1 MIGRPVI
8 QREFVGL
15 LRTRRSY
22 LVLIGLAL
30 AMSALVIARWPS
42 DGLVDLSG
50 QQSQA
55 TFRVIS
61 FGMVAAVALLVP
73 VFPATS
79 IVQERR
85 RNTLAL
91 LLNSALRPTDIFLGK
106 LVATLGFVVLL
117 LLVTLPAVSACH
129 ALGGLSF
136 KDNIFWLYVVLVL
149 ASLEFAAWALLVSS
163 QATTTDGAMRA
174 TFGGV
179 LFLTILSLIPHYF
192 LDGSDGNLA
201 SLATYLRTLSPIPA
215 ILQIAGQ
222 SDPGSVGFIN
232 QTDHTSDYLISSVA
246 VFGLCS
252 LLTIRQLASPL
263 LDRSKSSGTMT
274 NDQPTGIK
282 VLRRLFYLVDPQRR
296 SAGIPTFVNPILV
309 KEFQC
314 RQFGRSHWM
323 LRLIAGC
330 GLISLTLA
338 YATTLGSA
346 EWGVEKIGAI
356 IITMQVGL
364 IVIFAPGISAGLIS
378 GERESGGWDQL
389 RATPLSAGRIV
400 RGKLFSVAW
409 TLILLLT
416 ATLPGY
422 GVMIWIKPILREQ
435 ILQIMISLVLAMLFA
450 AMLSAA
456 VSSCFRRT
464 APATV
469 TSYLLLT
476 VLWGGSLMVWL
487 GRDSIFGYEV
497 VRSVLA
503 ANPLAAALSINR
515 SPGFATYNLVPINW
529 WIMSGG
535 SLLCFIFLSVQTRRL
550 SRPE

>member
-22 LVLIGLAL
+22 VVLIGLAV
-30 AMSALVIARWPS
+30 AMSALVVARWPS

-50 QQSQA
+50 QQSMQ

-79 IVQERR
+79 IVQEKR
-85 RNTLAL
+85 RNTLGL
-91 LLNSALRPTDIFLGK
+91 LLNSSLRPTDIFLGK
-106 LVATLGFVVLL
+106 LVATLGFVALL

-136 KDNIFWLYVVLVL
+136 NDNILWLYVVLVM

-163 QATTTDGAMRA
+163 LATTTDGAMRA

-179 LFLTILSLIPHYF
+179 LLLTILSLIPHYF
-192 LDGSDGNLA
+192 LEGSEGTLA
-201 SLATYLRTLSPIPA
+201 SLATHFRTLSPIPSV
-215 ILQIAGQ
+215 LQLAGQ
-222 SDPGSVGFIN
+222 LDPGSIGLLTRVDHV
-232 QTDHTSDYLISSVA
+232 TDFLTSSFVIFS
-246 VFGLCS
+246 LCS
-252 LLTIRQLASPL
+252 ALTIRQLASPL
-263 LDRSKSSGTMT
+263 LDRSRSAGTMT

-296 SAGIPTFVNPILV
+296 SAGIPSFVNPILV

-314 RQFGRSHWM
+314 RQFGRSHWL

-338 YATTLGSA
+338 YATTLGSS

-364 IVIFAPGISAGLIS
+364 IAVFAPGISAGLIS
-378 GERESGGWDQL
+378 SERESGGWDQL
-389 RATPLSAGRIV
+389 RATPLSPGAIV
-400 RGKLFSVAW
+400 RGKLLSVAW
-409 TLILLLT
+409 TLILLLM

-422 GVMIWIKPILREQ
+422 GVMIWIKPVLREQ
-435 ILQIMISLVLAMLFA
+435 IQQIMISLALAMLFA

-469 TSYLLLT
+469 TSYLLLSA
-476 VLWGGSLMVWL
+476 LWGGSLMIWL
-487 GRDSIFGYEV
+487 GRDSIFGFEF
-497 VRSVLA
+497 VRSALA
-503 ANPLAAALSINR
+503 INPLAAALSINR
-515 SPGFATYNLVPINW
+515 SPGFAVYNLVPINW
-529 WIMSGG
+529 WLMSGG
-535 SLLCFIFLSVQTRRL
+535 SLLCFLFLSIQTRRL

>member
-22 LVLIGLAL
+22 VVLIGLSVV
-30 AMSALVIARWPS
+30 MSALVVARWPS

-50 QQSQA
+50 RQSLQ

-79 IVQERR
+79 IVQEKR

-91 LLNSALRPTDIFLGK
+91 LLNSSLTPTDIFLGK
-106 LVATLGFVVLL
+106 LAATLGFVTLL

-136 KDNIFWLYVVLVL
+136 NDNILWLYIVLVM
-149 ASLEFAAWALLVSS
+149 ASLELAAWALLVSS
-163 QATTTDGAMRA
+163 VASTTDGAMRA

-179 LFLTILSLIPHYF
+179 LFLTILSLIPYYF
-192 LDGSDGNLA
+192 LAGSEGTLT
-201 SLATYLRTLSPIPA
+201 SLAMHFRTLSPLPS

-222 SDPGSVGFIN
+222 SDPGSVGLLT
-232 QTDHTSDYLISSVA
+232 QGDHVISFLISSSVI
-246 VFGLCS
+246 FSLCS
-252 LLTIRQLASPL
+252 VLTIRQLASPL
-263 LDRSKSSGTMT
+263 LDRSRSSGTMT
-274 NDQPTGIK
+274 NDQSTGVKI
-282 VLRRLFYLVDPQRR
+282 LRRLFYLVDPQRR
-296 SAGIPTFVNPILV
+296 STGIPSFVNPILV
-309 KEFQC
+309 KEFKC
-314 RQFGRSHWM
+314 RQFGRSHWL

-338 YATTLGSA
+338 YATTLGSS

-356 IITMQVGL
+356 IVTMQVGL
-364 IVIFAPGISAGLIS
+364 ISIFAPGISAGLIS
-378 GERESGGWDQL
+378 SERENGGWDQL
-389 RATPLSAGRIV
+389 RATPLSAGTIV

-409 TLILLLT
+409 TLLLLLM

-422 GVMIWIKPILREQ
+422 GVMIWIKPVLREQ
-435 ILQIMISLVLAMLFA
+435 ILQIMTSLVLAMFFA

-456 VSSCFRRT
+456 VSSYFRRT
-464 APATV
+464 ASATV
-469 TSYLLLT
+469 TSYLLLSAI
-476 VLWGGSLMVWL
+476 WGGSLVIWL
-487 GRDSIFGYEV
+487 GRDSIFGFELV
-497 VRSVLA
+497 QSALA
-503 ANPLAAALSINR
+503 VNPLAAALSINR
-515 SPGFATYNLVPINW
+515 SPGFSAYHLVPVNW
-529 WIMSGG
+529 WIMGGG
-535 SLLCFIFLSVQTRRL
+535 SLLCFLCLSIQTWRL

>member
-15 LRTRRSY
+15 LRSRRSY
-22 LVLIGLAL
+22 LVLIGLAV
-30 AMSALVIARWPS
+30 AMSALVVARWPS

-50 QQSQA
+50 RQSLE

-79 IVQERR
+79 IVQEKR

-91 LLNSALRPTDIFLGK
+91 LLNSPLSPLDIFLGK
-106 LVATLGFVVLL
+106 LVATLGFVTLL

-136 KDNIFWLYVVLVL
+136 NDNILWLYVVLFV

-163 QATTTDGAMRA
+163 LATTTDGAMRA

-179 LFLTILSLIPHYF
+179 LLLTILSLIPHYF
-192 LDGSDGNLA
+192 LDGSEGTLA
-201 SLATYLRTLSPIPA
+201 SLATLFRTLSPIPP

-222 SDPGSVGFIN
+222 SDPGLIGLLS
-232 QTDHTSDYLISSVA
+232 QADHVTEFLISSA
-246 VFGLCS
+246 VVFCLCS
-252 LLTIRQLASPL
+252 ALTIRQLASPL
-263 LDRSKSSGTMT
+263 LDRSRAAGTMT
-274 NDQPTGIK
+274 NDQPTGTRI
-282 VLRRLFYLVDPQRR
+282 LRRLFYLVDPQRR
-296 SAGIPTFVNPILV
+296 SAGIPSFVNPILI

-314 RQFGRSHWM
+314 RQFGRSHWL

-330 GLISLTLA
+330 GLVSLTLA
-338 YATTLGSA
+338 YATTLGSS

-364 IVIFAPGISAGLIS
+364 VIVFAPGISAGMIS
-378 GERESGGWDQL
+378 SERESGGWDQL
-389 RATPLSAGRIV
+389 RATPLSAGTIV
-400 RGKLFSVAW
+400 RGKLLSVAW
-409 TLILLLT
+409 TLALLLM

-476 VLWGGSLMVWL
+476 TLWGGSLMVWL
-487 GRDSIFGYEV
+487 GRDSIFGYGM
-497 VRSVLA
+497 VRSALA
-503 ANPLAAALSINR
+503 VNPLAAALSINR

-529 WIMSGG
+529 WLMGGG
-535 SLLCFIFLSVQTRRL
+535 SLLCFLFLSIQTWRL

>member
-15 LRTRRSY
+15 LRTRRSSV
-22 LVLIGLAL
+22 VLIGLAV
-30 AMSALVIARWPS
+30 AMSSLVVARWPS

-50 QQSQA
+50 QQSLQ
-55 TFRVIS
+55 TFRVIA
-61 FGMVAAVALLVP
+61 FGLVAAVALLVP

-79 IVQERR
+79 IVQEKR
-85 RNTLAL
+85 RNTLGL
-91 LLNSALRPTDIFLGK
+91 LLNSSLRPSDIFLGK
-106 LVATLGFVVLL
+106 LVATLGFVALL

-136 KDNIFWLYVVLVL
+136 NDNILWLYVVLVM

-163 QATTTDGAMRA
+163 LATTTDGAMRA

-179 LFLTILSLIPHYF
+179 LLLTILSLIPHYF
-192 LDGSDGNLA
+192 LEGSEGTLA
-201 SLATYLRTLSPIPA
+201 SLATHFRTLSPIPSV
-215 ILQIAGQ
+215 LQLAGQ
-222 SDPGSVGFIN
+222 LDPGSIGLLTQVDHV
-232 QTDHTSDYLISSVA
+232 TDFLTSSFVI
-246 VFGLCS
+246 FCLCS
-252 LLTIRQLASPL
+252 ALTIRQLASPL
-263 LDRSKSSGTMT
+263 LDRSRSAGTMT

-296 SAGIPTFVNPILV
+296 SAGIPSFVNPILV

-314 RQFGRSHWM
+314 RQFGRSHWL

-338 YATTLGSA
+338 YATTLGSS

-364 IVIFAPGISAGLIS
+364 IAVFAPGISAGLIS
-378 GERESGGWDQL
+378 SERESGGWDQL
-389 RATPLSAGRIV
+389 RATPLSSGAIV
-400 RGKLFSVAW
+400 RGKLLSVAW
-409 TLILLLT
+409 TLILLLM

-422 GVMIWIKPILREQ
+422 GVMIWIKPVLREQ
-435 ILQIMISLVLAMLFA
+435 IQQIMISLALAMLFA

-469 TSYLLLT
+469 TSYLLLSA
-476 VLWGGSLMVWL
+476 LWGGSLMIWL
-487 GRDSIFGYEV
+487 GRDSIFGFDF
-497 VRSVLA
+497 VRSALA
-503 ANPLAAALSINR
+503 INPLAAALSINR
-515 SPGFATYNLVPINW
+515 SPGFAVYNLVPINW
-529 WIMSGG
+529 WLMSGG
-535 SLLCFIFLSVQTRRL
+535 SLLCFLFLSIQTRRL

>member
-22 LVLIGLAL
+22 VVLIGLAV
-30 AMSALVIARWPS
+30 AMSALVVARWPS
-42 DGLVDLSG
+42 DGLIDLSG
-50 QQSQA
+50 QQSMQ

-79 IVQERR
+79 IVQEKR
-85 RNTLAL
+85 RNTLGL
-91 LLNSALRPTDIFLGK
+91 LLNSSLRPTDIFLGK
-106 LVATLGFVVLL
+106 LVATLGFVALL

-136 KDNIFWLYVVLVL
+136 NDNILWLYVVLVM

-163 QATTTDGAMRA
+163 LATTTDGAMRA

-179 LFLTILSLIPHYF
+179 LLLTILSLIPHYF
-192 LDGSDGNLA
+192 LEGSEGTLA
-201 SLATYLRTLSPIPA
+201 SLATHFRTLSPIPSV
-215 ILQIAGQ
+215 LQLAGQ
-222 SDPGSVGFIN
+222 LDPGSIGLLTRVDHV
-232 QTDHTSDYLISSVA
+232 TDFLTSSFVIFS
-246 VFGLCS
+246 LCS
-252 LLTIRQLASPL
+252 ALTIRQLASPL
-263 LDRSKSSGTMT
+263 LDRSRSAGTMT

-296 SAGIPTFVNPILV
+296 SAGIPSFVNPILV

-314 RQFGRSHWM
+314 RQFGRSHWL

-338 YATTLGSA
+338 YATTLGSS

-364 IVIFAPGISAGLIS
+364 IAVFAPGISAGLIS
-378 GERESGGWDQL
+378 SERESGGWDQL
-389 RATPLSAGRIV
+389 RATPLSSGAIV
-400 RGKLFSVAW
+400 RGKLLSVAW
-409 TLILLLT
+409 TLILLLM

-422 GVMIWIKPILREQ
+422 GVMIWIKPVLREQ
-435 ILQIMISLVLAMLFA
+435 IQQIMISLALAMLFA

-469 TSYLLLT
+469 TSYLLLSA
-476 VLWGGSLMVWL
+476 LWGGSLMIWL
-487 GRDSIFGYEV
+487 GRDSIFGFEF
-497 VRSVLA
+497 VRSALA
-503 ANPLAAALSINR
+503 INPLAAALSINR
-515 SPGFATYNLVPINW
+515 SPGFAVYNLVPINW
-529 WIMSGG
+529 WLMSGG
-535 SLLCFIFLSVQTRRL
+535 SLLCFLFLSIQTRRL

>member
-8 QREFVGL
+8 QREFVGM

-22 LVLIGLAL
+22 VVLIGLAV
-30 AMSALVIARWPS
+30 AMSTLVIARWPS

-50 QQSQA
+50 QQSLQ

-61 FGMVAAVALLVP
+61 FGLVAAVSLLVP

-79 IVQERR
+79 IVQEKR
-85 RNTLAL
+85 RNTLGL
-91 LLNSALRPTDIFLGK
+91 LLNSSLRPTDIFLGK
-106 LVATLGFVVLL
+106 LVATLGFVALL

-136 KDNIFWLYVVLVL
+136 NDNILWLYIVLVM
-149 ASLEFAAWALLVSS
+149 ASLEYAAWALLVSS
-163 QATTTDGAMRA
+163 LATTTDGAMRA

-179 LFLTILSLIPHYF
+179 LLLTILSLIPHYF
-192 LDGSDGNLA
+192 LEGSEGTLA
-201 SLATYLRTLSPIPA
+201 SFATHFRTVSPIPS
-215 ILQIAGQ
+215 ILQLAGQ
-222 SDPGSVGFIN
+222 SDPGSIGLLTQVDHV
-232 QTDHTSDYLISSVA
+232 TDFLVSSFVI
-246 VFGLCS
+246 FCLCS
-252 LLTIRQLASPL
+252 ALTIRQLASPL
-263 LDRSKSSGTMT
+263 LDRSRSAGTMT

-296 SAGIPTFVNPILV
+296 SAGIPSFVNPILV

-314 RQFGRSHWM
+314 RQFGRSHW
-323 LRLIAGC
+323 LIRLIAGC

-338 YATTLGSA
+338 YATTLGSS

-364 IVIFAPGISAGLIS
+364 IAVFAPGISAGLIS
-378 GERESGGWDQL
+378 SERENGGWDQL
-389 RATPLSAGRIV
+389 GATPLSAGAIV
-400 RGKLFSVAW
+400 RGKLLSVAW
-409 TLILLLT
+409 TLILLLM

-422 GVMIWIKPILREQ
+422 GVMIWIKPVLREQ
-435 ILQIMISLVLAMLFA
+435 IQQIMISLALAMLFA
-450 AMLSAA
+450 TMLSAT

-469 TSYLLLT
+469 TSYLLLSA
-476 VLWGGSLMVWL
+476 LWGGSLMIWL
-487 GRDSIFGYEV
+487 GRDSIFGFEF
-497 VRSVLA
+497 VRSALA
-503 ANPLAAALSINR
+503 INPLAAALSINR
-515 SPGFATYNLVPINW
+515 SPGFAAYNLVPVNW
-529 WIMSGG
+529 WLMSGG
-535 SLLCFIFLSVQTRRL
+535 SLLCFLFLSIQTRRL

>member
-15 LRTRRSY
+15 LRTRRSSV
-22 LVLIGLAL
+22 VLIGLAV
-30 AMSALVIARWPS
+30 AMSSLVVARWPS

-50 QQSQA
+50 QQSLQ
-55 TFRVIS
+55 TFRVIA
-61 FGMVAAVALLVP
+61 FGLVAAVALLVP

-79 IVQERR
+79 IVQEKR
-85 RNTLAL
+85 RNTLGL
-91 LLNSALRPTDIFLGK
+91 LLNSSLRPSDIFLGK
-106 LVATLGFVVLL
+106 LVATLGFVALL

-136 KDNIFWLYVVLVL
+136 NDNILWLYVVLVM

-163 QATTTDGAMRA
+163 LATTTDGAMRA

-179 LFLTILSLIPHYF
+179 LLLTILSLIPHYF
-192 LDGSDGNLA
+192 LEGSEGTLA
-201 SLATYLRTLSPIPA
+201 SLATHFRTLSPIPSV
-215 ILQIAGQ
+215 LQLAGQ
-222 SDPGSVGFIN
+222 LDPGSIGLLTQVDHV
-232 QTDHTSDYLISSVA
+232 TDFLTSSFVI
-246 VFGLCS
+246 FCLCS
-252 LLTIRQLASPL
+252 ALTIRQLASPL
-263 LDRSKSSGTMT
+263 LDRSRSAGTMT

-296 SAGIPTFVNPILV
+296 SAGIPSFVNPILV

-314 RQFGRSHWM
+314 RQFGRSHWL

-338 YATTLGSA
+338 YATTLGSS

-364 IVIFAPGISAGLIS
+364 IAVFAPGISAGLIS
-378 GERESGGWDQL
+378 SERESGGWDQL
-389 RATPLSAGRIV
+389 RATPLSSGAIV
-400 RGKLFSVAW
+400 RGKLLSVAW
-409 TLILLLT
+409 TLILLLM

-422 GVMIWIKPILREQ
+422 GVMIWIKPVLREQ
-435 ILQIMISLVLAMLFA
+435 IQQIMISLALAMLFA

-469 TSYLLLT
+469 TSYLLLSA
-476 VLWGGSLMVWL
+476 LWGGYLMIWL
-487 GRDSIFGYEV
+487 GRDSIFGFDF
-497 VRSVLA
+497 VRSALA
-503 ANPLAAALSINR
+503 INPLAAALSINR
-515 SPGFATYNLVPINW
+515 SPGFAVYNLVPINW
-529 WIMSGG
+529 WLMSGG
-535 SLLCFIFLSVQTRRL
+535 SLLCFLFLSIQTRRL

>member
-1 MIGRPVI
+1 VIGRPVI
-8 QREFVGL
+8 QREFIGL

-22 LVLIGLAL
+22 LVLVGLAV
-30 AMSALVIARWPS
+30 AMSMLVVARWPS

-50 QQSQA
+50 RQSMA

-61 FGMVAAVALLVP
+61 FGMIAAVALLVP

-79 IVQERR
+79 IVQEKR

-91 LLNSALRPTDIFLGK
+91 VLNSPLGPTDIFLGK
-106 LVATLGFVVLL
+106 LIATLGFVALL

-136 KDNIFWLYVVLVL
+136 SDNILWLYAVLFL
-149 ASLEFAAWALLVSS
+149 TSLEFAAWALLVSS
-163 QATTTDGAMRA
+163 LATTTDGAMRA

-192 LDGSDGNLA
+192 LEGSEGTLA
-201 SLATYLRTLSPIPA
+201 ELATLLRTLSPVPA
-215 ILQIAGQ
+215 VLQIAGQ
-222 SDPGSVGFIN
+222 SDPGAIGLLNARDHVADFLVSSISVF
-232 QTDHTSDYLISSVA
+232 L
-246 VFGLCS
+246 LCS
-252 LLTIRQLASPL
+252 ALTIRQLASPL
-263 LDRSKSSGTMT
+263 LDRSRSAGTMT

-296 SAGIPTFVNPILV
+296 SAGIPSFVNPILV

-314 RQFGRSHWM
+314 RQFGRSHWL

-330 GLISLTLA
+330 GLVSLTLA
-338 YATTLGSA
+338 YATTLGSS

-364 IVIFAPGISAGLIS
+364 IVVFAPGISAGLIS
-378 GERESGGWDQL
+378 SERESGGWDQL
-389 RATPLSAGRIV
+389 RTTPLSAGTIV
-400 RGKLFSVAW
+400 RGKLLSVAW
-409 TLILLLT
+409 TLTLLLM

-422 GVMIWIKPILREQ
+422 GVMIWIKPVLREQ
-435 ILQIMISLVLAMLFA
+435 ILQIMISLILAMLFA

-476 VLWGGSLMVWL
+476 LLWGGSLMIWL
-487 GRDSIFGYEV
+487 GRDSVFGFEV
-497 VRSVLA
+497 VRTALSV
-503 ANPLAAALSINR
+503 NPLAAALSINR
-515 SPGFATYNLVPINW
+515 SPGFSNYNLVPINW
-529 WIMSGG
+529 WIMGGG
-535 SLLCFIFLSVQTRRL
+535 SLLCFLLLSFQTRRL

>member
-1 MIGRPVI
+1 VIGRPVI

-22 LVLIGLAL
+22 FVLIGLAV
-30 AMSALVIARWPS
+30 AMSALIVARWPS
-42 DGLVDLSG
+42 DGLVDISG
-50 QQSQA
+50 RQSLQ

-79 IVQERR
+79 IVQEKR

-91 LLNSALRPTDIFLGK
+91 LLNSSLTPTDIFLGK
-106 LVATLGFVVLL
+106 LVATLGFVTLL

-129 ALGGLSF
+129 ALGGVSF
-136 KDNIFWLYVVLVL
+136 NDNILWLYVVLVM

-163 QATTTDGAMRA
+163 LATTTDGAMRA

-179 LFLTILSLIPHYF
+179 LLLTILSVIPHYF
-192 LDGSDGNLA
+192 LEGSEGTLA
-201 SLATYLRTLSPIPA
+201 SLATHFRTLSPIPS
-215 ILQIAGQ
+215 ILQIASQ
-222 SDPGSVGFIN
+222 SDPGSIGLLT
-232 QTDHTSDYLISSVA
+232 QADHLNDFMISSSVI
-246 VFGLCS
+246 FCLCS
-252 LLTIRQLASPL
+252 FLTIRQLASPL
-263 LDRSKSSGTMT
+263 LDRSRSAGTMT

-282 VLRRLFYLVDPQRR
+282 ILRRLFYLVDPQRR
-296 SAGIPTFVNPILV
+296 SAGIPSFVNPILV
-309 KEFQC
+309 KEFKC
-314 RQFGRSHWM
+314 RQFGRSHWL

-338 YATTLGSA
+338 YATTLGSS

-356 IITMQVGL
+356 IVTMQVGL
-364 IVIFAPGISAGLIS
+364 IAIFAPGISAGLIS
-378 GERESGGWDQL
+378 SERENGGWEQL
-389 RATPLSAGRIV
+389 RATPLSAGTIV

-409 TLILLLT
+409 TLLLLLM

-422 GVMIWIKPILREQ
+422 GVMIWIKPVLREQ
-435 ILQIMISLVLAMLFA
+435 ILQIMISLVLAMFFA

-469 TSYLLLT
+469 TSYLLLSAI
-476 VLWGGSLMVWL
+476 WGGSLMIWL
-487 GRDSIFGYEV
+487 GRDSIFGFELV
-497 VRSVLA
+497 QSALTV
-503 ANPLAAALSINR
+503 NPLAAALSINR
-515 SPGFATYNLVPINW
+515 SPGFSAYNLVPVNW
-529 WIMSGG
+529 WVMSGG
-535 SLLCFIFLSVQTRRL
+535 SLLCFVFLSIQTWRL

>member
-1 MIGRPVI
+1 VIGRPVI

-15 LRTRRSY
+15 LRTRRSSV
-22 LVLIGLAL
+22 VLIGLAV
-30 AMSALVIARWPS
+30 AMSSLVVARWPS

-50 QQSQA
+50 QQSLQ
-55 TFRVIS
+55 TFRVIA
-61 FGMVAAVALLVP
+61 FGLVAAVALLVP

-79 IVQERR
+79 IVQEKR
-85 RNTLAL
+85 RNTLGL
-91 LLNSALRPTDIFLGK
+91 LLNSSLRPSDIFLGK
-106 LVATLGFVVLL
+106 LVATLGFVALL

-136 KDNIFWLYVVLVL
+136 NDNILWLYVVLVM

-163 QATTTDGAMRA
+163 LATTTDGAMRA

-179 LFLTILSLIPHYF
+179 LLLTILSLIPHYF
-192 LDGSDGNLA
+192 LEGSEGTLA
-201 SLATYLRTLSPIPA
+201 SLATHFRTLSPIPSV
-215 ILQIAGQ
+215 LQLAGQ
-222 SDPGSVGFIN
+222 LDPGSIGLLTQVDHV
-232 QTDHTSDYLISSVA
+232 TDFLTSSFVI
-246 VFGLCS
+246 FCLCS
-252 LLTIRQLASPL
+252 ALTIRQLASPL
-263 LDRSKSSGTMT
+263 LDRSRSAGTMT

-296 SAGIPTFVNPILV
+296 SAGIPSFVNPILV

-314 RQFGRSHWM
+314 RQFGRSHWL

-338 YATTLGSA
+338 YATTLGSS

-364 IVIFAPGISAGLIS
+364 IAVFAPGISAGLIS
-378 GERESGGWDQL
+378 SERESGGWDQL
-389 RATPLSAGRIV
+389 RATPLSSGAIV
-400 RGKLFSVAW
+400 RGKLLSVAW
-409 TLILLLT
+409 TLILLLM

-422 GVMIWIKPILREQ
+422 GVMIWIKPVLREQ
-435 ILQIMISLVLAMLFA
+435 IQQIMISLALAMLFA

-469 TSYLLLT
+469 TSYLLLSA
-476 VLWGGSLMVWL
+476 LWGGSLMIWL
-487 GRDSIFGYEV
+487 GRDSIFGFDF
-497 VRSVLA
+497 VRSALA
-503 ANPLAAALSINR
+503 INPLAAALSINR
-515 SPGFATYNLVPINW
+515 SPGFAVYNLVPINW
-529 WIMSGG
+529 WLMSGG
-535 SLLCFIFLSVQTRRL
+535 SLLCFLFLSIQTRRL

>member
-22 LVLIGLAL
+22 LVLIGLAV
-30 AMSALVIARWPS
+30 AMSILVVARWPS

-50 QQSQA
+50 RQSMA

-61 FGMVAAVALLVP
+61 FGMIAAVALLVP

-79 IVQERR
+79 IVQEKR

-91 LLNSALRPTDIFLGK
+91 LLNSPLGATDIFLGK
-106 LVATLGFVVLL
+106 LIATLGFVALL
-117 LLVTLPAVSACH
+117 MLVTLPAVSACH

-136 KDNIFWLYVVLVL
+136 VDNILWLYVVLVL
-149 ASLEFAAWALLVSS
+149 TSLEFAAWALLVSS
-163 QATTTDGAMRA
+163 HATTTDGAMRA

-192 LDGSDGNLA
+192 LEGSEGTLA
-201 SLATYLRTLSPIPA
+201 KLATHFRTLSPLPA
-215 ILQIAGQ
+215 VLQIAGQ
-222 SDPGSVGFIN
+222 SDPGAIGLLNARDHVADFLVSSMSVC
-232 QTDHTSDYLISSVA
+232 L
-246 VFGLCS
+246 LCS
-252 LLTIRQLASPL
+252 ALTIRQLASPL
-263 LDRSKSSGTMT
+263 LDRSRSAGTMT
-274 NDQPTGIK
+274 NDQPTGIR

-296 SAGIPTFVNPILV
+296 SAGIPSFVNPILV

-314 RQFGRSHWM
+314 RQFGRSHWL

-330 GLISLTLA
+330 GLVSLTLA
-338 YATTLGSA
+338 YATTLGSS

-356 IITMQVGL
+356 IVTMQVGL
-364 IVIFAPGISAGLIS
+364 IVVFAPGISAGLIS
-378 GERESGGWDQL
+378 SERESGGWDQL
-389 RATPLSAGRIV
+389 RTTPLSANAIV

-409 TLILLLT
+409 TLILLLM

-422 GVMIWIKPILREQ
+422 GVMIWIKPVLREQ

-469 TSYLLLT
+469 TSYMLLAL
-476 VLWGGSLMVWL
+476 LWGGSLMIWL
-487 GRDSIFGYEV
+487 GRDSVFGFDV
-497 VRSVLA
+497 VQSALSV
-503 ANPLAAALSINR
+503 NPLAAALSINR
-515 SPGFATYNLVPINW
+515 SPGFSIYNLVPINW
-529 WIMSGG
+529 WMMGGG
-535 SLLCFIFLSVQTRRL
+535 SLISFIFLSIQTWRL
-550 SRPE
+550 SKPE